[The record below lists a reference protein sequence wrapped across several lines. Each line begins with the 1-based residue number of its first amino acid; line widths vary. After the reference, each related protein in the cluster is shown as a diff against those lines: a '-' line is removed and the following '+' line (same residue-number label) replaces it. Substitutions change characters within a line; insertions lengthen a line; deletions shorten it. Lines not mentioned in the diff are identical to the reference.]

1 MERWIDMPKV
11 ELHRHLELS
20 LRPSTIKELA
30 PHHGF
35 DLSDPGA
42 FEHHFVIPGQMKD
55 LGAVLHKFLDTQKL
69 LSSLEIL
76 ERIAYEA
83 CEDAHKE
90 GIKIL
95 ELRYAPTF
103 VQSGHDFTFEQIHE
117 AFVKGAERAEK
128 DFNMAVGFICIIQ
141 RILGVEVGEKVTDF
155 AIANKDSFIALDLA
169 DDEVA
174 FAAEPYAQVFQ
185 KAKKAGLDITVHAGE
200 ALAEGSENNVK
211 VSIDQLGATR
221 IGHGIQIYRTPEVL
235 DYVVQT
241 GTVLEV
247 CPKSNWLTSAIPTYA
262 DHPINILRDKGVKV
276 TVNADDPGIFESSL
290 LVEYDILEKHLG
302 WTEKDFAQ
310 SNEIAAL
317 ASFIPLEKKKKVWP
331 QNIWNQ

>member
-1 MERWIDMPKV
+1 MAHRWTDMPKV

-30 PHHGF
+30 PAHGF
-35 DLSDPGA
+35 DLSRPEA
-42 FEHHFVIPGQMKD
+42 FEYHFVIPEQMPD

-103 VQSGHDFTFEQIHE
+103 VQLGHDFTFETIHE
-117 AFVKGAERAEK
+117 AFMKGVKRAEK
-128 DFNMAVGFICIIQ
+128 DFNMAVGMICIVQ
-141 RILGVEVGEKVTDF
+141 RILGVEVAEKVADF
-155 AIANKDSFIALDLA
+155 AIENKDSFIALDLA
-169 DDEVA
+169 DNEIGFEA
-174 FAAEPYAQVFQ
+174 RPYAPVFQ
-185 KAKKAGLDITVHAGE
+185 KAKKNGLAITVHAGE
-200 ALAEGSENNVK
+200 ALAEGSEQNVV
-211 VSIDQLGATR
+211 VSIDELGATR
-221 IGHGIQIYRTPEVL
+221 IGHGIQIYRNPEVL
-235 DYVVQT
+235 DYVVKT

-247 CPKSNWLTSAIPTYA
+247 CPKSNWLTSAVPTYA
-262 DHPINILRDKGVKV
+262 DHPINFLRDKGVKV
-276 TVNADDPGIFESSL
+276 TVNSDDPGIFESSL

-302 WTEKDFAQ
+302 WKETDFAEC
-310 SNEIAAL
+310 NKIAAL
-317 ASFIPLEKKKKVWP
+317 ASFIPLEKKKAVWP
-331 QNIWNQ
+331 QDIWS